1 MLIIFILI
9 FVLAVSVASGFAVV
23 NFTTKPKDA
32 DYFVE
37 SNATLRWEYS
47 SRKAIQYVK
56 FGILIGDDDV
66 TIVVKD
72 VDANEVQFN
81 SLGRP
86 EVTESFIGRVDVVK
100 NEQAS
105 FRIKNLTLNDT
116 GRYFFSLELQNEI
129 KIPRQYVQVTVVG
142 EYFTVLL
149 QFHGSTFLNRR
160 EFFIPCVRMKYENE

>member
-9 FVLAVSVASGFAVV
+9 FVLAVSVASGFTVV

-56 FGILIGDDDV
+56 FGILIGGYDV
-66 TIVVKD
+66 AIVVKD
-72 VDANEVQFN
+72 VDAKEVQFN
-81 SLGRP
+81 SL

-116 GRYFFSLELQNEI
+116 GRYFFSLELQNES

-149 QFHGSTFLNRR
+149 QFDGSTFLNRR

>member
-1 MLIIFILI
+1 M
-9 FVLAVSVASGFAVV
+9 ASGFAAV

-32 DYFVE
+32 DYFVA
-37 SNATLRWEYS
+37 SDATLRWEYS

-56 FGILIGDDDV
+56 FGIQIGDDDV
-66 TIVVKD
+66 AIVVKD
-72 VDANEVQFN
+72 VDAKEVQFN
-81 SLGRP
+81 SFDRP
-86 EVTESFIGRVDVVK
+86 QVTESFIGRVDVVK

-116 GRYFFSLELQNEI
+116 GKYFLNLDRQNGS
-129 KIPRQYVQVTVVG
+129 KIPPQYVQVTVVG

>member
-9 FVLAVSVASGFAVV
+9 FVLAVSVASGFAAV

-37 SNATLRWEYS
+37 SDATLRWEYS

-56 FGILIGDDDV
+56 FGILIGGYDV
-66 TIVVKD
+66 AIVVKD
-72 VDANEVQFN
+72 VDAKEVQFN
-81 SLGRP
+81 SL

-116 GRYFFSLELQNEI
+116 GRYFFSLELQNES

-149 QFHGSTFLNRR
+149 QFDGSTFLNRR

>member
-9 FVLAVSVASGFAVV
+9 FVLAVSVASGFAAV

-37 SNATLRWEYS
+37 SDATLRWEYS
-47 SRKAIQYVK
+47 SRKAIQLVK
-56 FGILIGDDDV
+56 FGIQSGKYDFA
-66 TIVVKD
+66 IVVKD
-72 VDANEVQFN
+72 VDAKEVQFN
-81 SLGRP
+81 SL

-116 GRYFFSLELQNEI
+116 GRYFFSLDLKNES
-129 KIPRQYVQVTVVG
+129 KTLSQYVQVTVVG
-142 EYFTVLL
+142 EYLQFCFNFVVLL
-149 QFHGSTFLNRR
+149 TLTGANFLFHA
-160 EFFIPCVRMKYENE
+160 

>member
-9 FVLAVSVASGFAVV
+9 FVLAVSVASGFAAV

-37 SNATLRWEYS
+37 SDATLRWEYS
-47 SRKAIQYVK
+47 SRKAIQLVK
-56 FGILIGDDDV
+56 FGIQSGKYDFA
-66 TIVVKD
+66 IVVKD
-72 VDANEVQFN
+72 VDAKEVQFN
-81 SLGRP
+81 SL

-116 GRYFFSLELQNEI
+116 GRYFFSLDLKNES
-129 KIPRQYVQVTVVG
+129 KALSQYVQVTVVG
-142 EYFTVLL
+142 EYLQFCFNFVVLL
-149 QFHGSTFLNRR
+149 TLTGANFLFHA
-160 EFFIPCVRMKYENE
+160 

>member
-9 FVLAVSVASGFAVV
+9 FVLAVSVASGFAAV

-32 DYFVE
+32 DYFVG
-37 SNATLRWEYS
+37 SDATLRWEYS

-56 FGILIGDDDV
+56 FGILIDDDDV

-72 VDANEVQFN
+72 VDAKEVQFN
-81 SLGRP
+81 SLGRS
-86 EVTESFIGRVDVVK
+86 EETESFIGRVDVVK

-129 KIPRQYVQVTVVG
+129 NIPSQYVQVTVVG
-142 EYFTVLL
+142 EYLQFCFNFVVLL
-149 QFHGSTFLNRR
+149 TLTGANFLFHA
-160 EFFIPCVRMKYENE
+160 

>member
-9 FVLAVSVASGFAVV
+9 FVLAVSVASGFTVV

-56 FGILIGDDDV
+56 FGIQIGDDDV
-66 TIVVKD
+66 AIVVKD
-72 VDANEVQFN
+72 VDAKEVQFN
-81 SLGRP
+81 SL

-116 GRYFFSLELQNEI
+116 GRYFFSLELQNES

-149 QFHGSTFLNRR
+149 QFDGSTFLNRR

>member
-9 FVLAVSVASGFAVV
+9 FVLAVSVASGFAAV

-37 SNATLRWEYS
+37 SDATLRWEYS

-56 FGILIGDDDV
+56 FGILIGHDDV

-72 VDANEVQFN
+72 VDAKEVQFN
-81 SLGRP
+81 SLKRP
-86 EVTESFIGRVDVVK
+86 DVTESFIGRVDVVK

-116 GRYFFSLELQNEI
+116 GRYFFSLELQNES

-149 QFHGSTFLNRR
+149 QFDGSTFLNRR

>member
-9 FVLAVSVASGFAVV
+9 FVLAVSVASGFAAV

-37 SNATLRWEYS
+37 SDATLRWEYS

-66 TIVVKD
+66 AIVVKD
-72 VDANEVQFN
+72 VDAKEVQFN

-116 GRYFFSLELQNEI
+116 GRYFFSLELQNES

>member
-9 FVLAVSVASGFAVV
+9 FVLAVSVASGFTVV

-37 SNATLRWEYS
+37 SDATLRWEYS

-56 FGILIGDDDV
+56 FGILIGGYDV
-66 TIVVKD
+66 AIVVKD
-72 VDANEVQFN
+72 VDAKEVQFN
-81 SLGRP
+81 SL

-116 GRYFFSLELQNEI
+116 GRYFFSLELQNES

-149 QFHGSTFLNRR
+149 QFDGSTFLNRR

>member
-9 FVLAVSVASGFAVV
+9 FVLAVSVASGFAAV

-37 SNATLRWEYS
+37 SDATLRWEYS

-56 FGILIGDDDV
+56 FGILIGGYDV
-66 TIVVKD
+66 AIVVKD
-72 VDANEVQFN
+72 VDAKEVQFN
-81 SLGRP
+81 SL

-116 GRYFFSLELQNEI
+116 GRYFFGLDLQNES
-129 KIPRQYVQVTVVG
+129 KIPPQYVQVTVVG